1 VRRGVKLGIGIPAAL
16 AGAVLTIAGLLL
28 LGSLGFDG
36 TLTTPR
42 TSAST
47 DAPAI
52 VIAAEL
58 ADDDLESIGAR
69 EPVTIDLES
78 GAGEIFVGIAQAD
91 DVASYLEDVSFAEAT
106 EVRYPG
112 GALTWD
118 LEEGTWS
125 LVVMNADG
133 SPGVDVTGTL
143 TARVP
148 SLGIALAVGL
158 AVGAAL
164 ALTGTLL
171 VVSALR
177 MPVRPAGTQEGGLPL
192 AAPTDGGVPPRPDA

>member
-1 VRRGVKLGIGIPAAL
+1 
-16 AGAVLTIAGLLL
+16 
-28 LGSLGFDG
+28 
-36 TLTTPR
+36 
-42 TSAST
+42 
-47 DAPAI
+47 

-58 ADDDLESIGAR
+58 VDDDLESIGAR

-78 GAGEIFVGIAQAD
+78 GAGEIFVGIAQVD

-112 GALTWD
+112 GALTLRGTSGSSTPDPPADEPFWVASRVGDGALTWD

-177 MPVRPAGTQEGGLPL
+177 MPVRPAGTQEGGVPL